1 VAKPATAVLDRMA
14 DKFTVGDGCWL
25 WTGAKTPYGYGKILT
40 FRSIRVAHRVLY
52 EALVGPVPEGMELDH
67 LCRTPA
73 CVRPDHLEPV
83 SHRENI
89 SRALWKTHCVRGHA
103 LTNANT
109 YRYSYGRVC
118 RLCQLESTRKRYAKR
133 KGEARGVGQQ

>member
-1 VAKPATAVLDRMA
+1 MAKPATAVLDRMA

-25 WTGAKTPYGYGKILT
+25 WTGSKNPNGYGKILT
-40 FRSIRVAHRVLY
+40 FRSIRSAHRLLY

-89 SRALWKTHCVRGHA
+89 SRALRKTHCVRGHA
-103 LTNANT
+103 LTIANT

-118 RLCQLESTRKRYAKR
+118 RLCQLDRTRQRYAQR
-133 KGEARGVGQQ
+133 KEHASGVVN